1 MRKSNIIASVAF
13 VIFALVVIGYTQST
27 FPAGRHGVPGPGIFP
42 ILVSIIMVLAGLV
55 IILHYIRNKENTP
68 IAWLEDG
75 TKRAYMA
82 IGVMTAYVILAPIVG
97 FFTTTFA
104 FLILTVKWFSKK
116 GWIYTLVVSALV
128 VAFIYVSFSVVL
140 RVPLQFGFII

>member
-1 MRKSNIIASVAF
+1 
-13 VIFALVVIGYTQST
+13 
-27 FPAGRHGVPGPGIFP
+27 
-42 ILVSIIMVLAGLV
+42 MVLAGLV

-140 RVPLQFGFII
+140 RVPLQFGIII